1 LQYGYQRTNEQTQ
14 TLSCQ
19 FIIHG
24 FHRIAQTFPNRW
36 PLENGPNRR
45 KNAPNEVKFA
55 KKIGFLVKNRQKTQ
69 KSGTKV
75 NSHPNCWIGIVILQS
90 SE

>member
-1 LQYGYQRTNEQTQ
+1 
-14 TLSCQ
+14 
-19 FIIHG
+19 
-24 FHRIAQTFPNRW
+24 
-36 PLENGPNRR
+36 LENGPNRR

-55 KKIGFLVKNRQKTQ
+55 KKVGFLVKNRQKTQ